1 MSDLV
6 ERLRFGVLKDWDD
19 ECKIR
24 AEAADEIELLREIN
38 EGRMLDILSNENVR
52 MRAEIERLRTGLRAE
67 AVRGCDSPYQPR
79 PCSCR
84 SCWAHRLVTDPEED
98 Q

>member
-24 AEAADEIELLREIN
+24 AEAADEIE
-38 EGRMLDILSNENVR
+38 
-52 MRAEIERLRTGLRAE
+52 RLRTGLRAE
-67 AVRGCDSPYQPR
+67 AARGCDSPYQPR